1 VHLLRCLYADV
12 LKTKR
17 TAFMWV
23 HLLAPLLYSAV
34 CLLYFHVRELDGAH
48 IYELFMTPLAIAL
61 PFVVALVCGLSVSQE
76 ERAGHFQNIVGA
88 PLPKLI
94 PYFSKIIFLILLNGV
109 SIFLAIGLLS
119 LGFLLS
125 NAELPLLPFLIGGAW
140 LVATSVVLYFFY
152 FFVSCLFGIG
162 ASALFGV
169 AGLLMT
175 ALMGTGLGDA
185 WWKYNPW
192 AWGIRLSGY
201 VGIVE
206 FEQMEPVFLS
216 FLQQELRTGF
226 MIVASVILFVTVISS
241 IWFHRW
247 EGKKALE

>member
-1 VHLLRCLYADV
+1 MQLLRCLYADV

-17 TAFMWV
+17 TAFMWL

-34 CLLYFHVRELDGAH
+34 CLLYFHARELEGAH

-61 PFVVALVCGLSVSQE
+61 PFVVALVCGLTVSQE

-94 PYFSKIIFLILLNGV
+94 PYFSKMTFLILLNGV

-185 WWKYNPW
+185 WWQYNPW
-192 AWGIRLSGY
+192 AWGYGYPGMRGSSSLNKWNPLSY
-201 VGIVE
+201 H
-206 FEQMEPVFLS
+206 FFN
-216 FLQQELRTGF
+216 
-226 MIVASVILFVTVISS
+226 
-241 IWFHRW
+241 
-247 EGKKALE
+247 KKCVLGS